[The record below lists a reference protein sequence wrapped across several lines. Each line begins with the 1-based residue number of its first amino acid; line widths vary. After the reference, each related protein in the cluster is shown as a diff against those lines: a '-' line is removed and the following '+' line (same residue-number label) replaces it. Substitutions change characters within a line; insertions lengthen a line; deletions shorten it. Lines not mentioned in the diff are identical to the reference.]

1 MLYGAESGDFQI
13 ILTGDS
19 IITRKMSVFREP
31 EFLEL
36 VNLLRGSDVTVT
48 NAEILFHN
56 YEDPPTATSGG
67 TYMRAEPGLIDELG
81 FLGIDMVACANN
93 HAYDFGENGVLTNSR
108 NLEQHGMPHAGTG
121 RTLSEA
127 RSPAYLDT
135 QRGRVALISVTSS
148 GPQGMRAGER
158 WRDGKGRPGAN
169 LLRYTTGY
177 TVDRPV
183 FDALR
188 RMSRELGFEKQKAY
202 RAANPAWQGQ
212 MPEDTETRFYLPNL
226 NDEYQYT
233 DPNGNLF
240 MLGEGFGIHHHP
252 NEEDFQGNLQWIRD
266 ARRQADWVIVS
277 MHTHE
282 KGETDDDP
290 SNMVVDF
297 ARACIDAGAD
307 VFSGHGPHLDR
318 GIEIYR
324 GKPIF
329 YSLGHLIFEHETVSR
344 TQWEGI
350 RKTSLGPESTPADY
364 YDARSGREHL
374 DEWLDYAAAA
384 FRWRNAVAV
393 IDFRAKELAEIKLY
407 PIDLGFK
414 RARSQRGRPLLAHG
428 EVAREVLDLFRRLSQ
443 PFGTDVEIKGEVG
456 LIRGSHP

>member
-1 MLYGAESGDFQI
+1 MLYRAESGDFRI
-13 ILTGDS
+13 IVTGDS
-19 IITRKMSVFREP
+19 IITRRMSPFQEP
-31 EFLEL
+31 DFLKL
-36 VNLLRGSDVTVT
+36 VEVLRGSDVTVT

-56 YEDPPTATSGG
+56 YEDPPATSSGG
-67 TYMRAEPGLIDELG
+67 TYMRADPRLIEELE

-93 HAYDFGENGVLTNSR
+93 HAYDFGENGVLTNIGY
-108 NLEQHGMPHAGTG
+108 LEQHGMPHAGTG
-121 RTLSEA
+121 RDLSEA

-135 QRGRVALISVTSS
+135 ARGRVALISVTSS
-148 GPQGMRAGER
+148 GPQVMRAGEQ
-158 WRDGKGRPGAN
+158 WRDGRGRPGAN
-169 LLRYTTGY
+169 LLRYTTAY

-188 RMSRELGFEKQKAY
+188 RMSRELGFEAQKAY

-212 MPEDTETRFYLPNL
+212 LQEDTDTRFYLPNL
-226 NDEYQYT
+226 NDEFQYT

-240 MLGEGFGIHHHP
+240 MLGEAFEIHHIV
-252 NEEDFQGNLQWIRD
+252 NDEDREGNLRQIRD
-266 ARRQADWVIVS
+266 ARRQSDWVIVS

-282 KGETDDDP
+282 KGKTDDDP

-297 ARACIDAGAD
+297 ARACIGAGAD

-318 GIEIYR
+318 GIEIHQ

-329 YSLGHLIFEHETVSR
+329 YSLGHLIFENETVSKA
-344 TQWEGI
+344 QWESLQN
-350 RKTSLGPESTPADY
+350 TFLGPDAMPADY
-364 YDARSGREHL
+364 YDSRSGREHF

-393 IDFRAKELAEIKLY
+393 VDFAAKELKEVKLY

-414 RARSQRGRPLLAHG
+414 RPRSQRGRPILAHG
-428 EVAREVLDLFRRLSQ
+428 EVAQEVLELFRRLSR
-443 PFGTDVEIKGEVG
+443 PFGTEVEIREDVG
-456 LIRGSHP
+456 TIRASL

>member
-1 MLYGAESGDFQI
+1 MLYSAESGDFRI

-31 EFLEL
+31 DFLKLAEL
-36 VNLLRGSDVTVT
+36 LHGSDVTVT

-56 YEDPPTATSGG
+56 YEDPPTTTSGG
-67 TYMRAEPGLIDELG
+67 TYMRAEPGLIDELR
-81 FLGIDMVACANN
+81 FLGIDMVSCANN
-93 HAYDFGENGVLTNSR
+93 HAYDFGENGVLTN
-108 NLEQHGMPHAGTG
+108 LKYLDQYGMPHAGTG
-121 RTLSEA
+121 RDLSEA

-135 QRGRVALISVTSS
+135 PRGRVALISVTSS
-148 GPQGMRAGER
+148 GPRGMRAGEQ

-188 RMSRELGFEKQKAY
+188 RMSRELGFEAQKAY

-212 MPEDTETRFYLPNL
+212 MPEDTDTRFHLPNL

-240 MLGEGFGIHHHP
+240 MLGETFEIHHFV
-252 NEEDFQGNLQWIRD
+252 NEEDHEGNLERIRD

-282 KGETDDDP
+282 KGKTDDDP

-318 GIEIYR
+318 GIEIYQ

-329 YSLGHLIFEHETVSR
+329 YSLGHLIFENETVSR
-344 TQWEGI
+344 AQWEALK
-350 RKTSLGPESTPADY
+350 KTSLGPEATPADY

-374 DEWLDYAAAA
+374 GEWLDYAAAA

-393 IDFRAKELAEIKLY
+393 VDFAASELKEIRLY

-414 RARSQRGRPLLAHG
+414 RARSQRGRPLLARG
-428 EVAREVLDLFRRLSQ
+428 EVAREVLELFRRLSA
-443 PFGTDVEIKGEVG
+443 PFGTDVEIREEIG
-456 LIRGSHP
+456 LIRASR

>member
-1 MLYGAESGDFQI
+1 MRYSAESGDFRI
-13 ILTGDS
+13 IVTGDS
-19 IITRKMSVFREP
+19 IITRRMSVFREP
-31 EFLEL
+31 DFLKL
-36 VNLLRGSDVTVT
+36 VELLRGSDVSVT

-56 YEDPPTATSGG
+56 FEDPPTTTSGG
-67 TYMRAEPGLIDELG
+67 TCMRAEPGLIQELE

-93 HAYDFGENGVLTNSR
+93 HSYDFGENGVLTNIKY
-108 NLEQHGMPHAGTG
+108 LEQHGMPHAGTG
-121 RTLSEA
+121 RDLSEA

-135 QRGRVALISVTSS
+135 PRGRVALISVTSS
-148 GPQGMRAGER
+148 GPQGMRAGEQ

-169 LLRYTTGY
+169 LLRYTTAY

-188 RMSRELGFEKQKAY
+188 RMSTALGFEKQKAY

-212 MPEDTETRFYLPNL
+212 MPEDSDTRFYLPNL

-240 MLGEGFGIHHHP
+240 MLGDTFEIHHFV
-252 NEEDFQGNLQWIRD
+252 NEEDRKGNLQRIRD

-282 KGETDDDP
+282 KGNTDDDP

-329 YSLGHLIFEHETVSR
+329 YALGHLIFENETVSR
-344 TQWEGI
+344 TQWEAL
-350 RKTSLGPESTPADY
+350 KNTSLGPEATPADY

-374 DEWLDYAAAA
+374 DEWLDYAASA
-384 FRWRNAVAV
+384 FRWRNAVGV
-393 IDFRAKELAEIKLY
+393 IDFEAWRLKEIKLY

-414 RARSQRGRPLLAHG
+414 RPRSQRGRPLLARA
-428 EVAREVLDLFRRLSQ
+428 EVARKVLELFRRLSL
-443 PFGTDVEIKGEVG
+443 PFGTDVEIEGEIGVV
-456 LIRGSHP
+456 RAPR

>member
-1 MLYGAESGDFQI
+1 MLYNAESGNFQI
-13 ILTGDS
+13 IVTGDS
-19 IITRKMSVFREP
+19 IITRRMSPFREP
-31 EFLEL
+31 DFLKL
-36 VNLLRGSDVTVT
+36 VELLRGSDVTVT

-67 TYMRAEPGLIDELG
+67 TYMGAEPGLIEELR

-93 HAYDFGENGVLTNSR
+93 HSYDFGENGVLTNVR
-108 NLEQHGMPHAGTG
+108 NLDQHGMPHAGTG
-121 RTLSEA
+121 RDLTEA
-127 RSPAYLDT
+127 RSPTYLDT
-135 QRGRVALISVTSS
+135 PRGRVALISVTSS
-148 GPQGMRAGER
+148 GSQGMRAGEQ
-158 WRDGKGRPGAN
+158 WRHGKGRPGAN
-169 LLRYTTGY
+169 LLRYTTAY
-177 TVDRPV
+177 TVDRPA

-188 RMSRELGFEKQKAY
+188 RMSRELGFEAQKDY

-212 MPEDTETRFYLPNL
+212 LAEDTDTRFYLPNL
-226 NDEYQYT
+226 NDEFQYT

-240 MLGEGFGIHHHP
+240 MLGDAFEIHHFV
-252 NEEDFQGNLQWIRD
+252 NEEDREGNLEWIRD

-282 KGETDDDP
+282 KGKTDDDP

-297 ARACIDAGAD
+297 AHACIDAGAD

-329 YSLGHLIFEHETVSR
+329 YALGHLVFENETVNR
-344 TQWEGI
+344 AQWEALK
-350 RKTSLGPESTPADY
+350 KTSLGPEATPADY

-393 IDFRAKELAEIKLY
+393 VDFAAGDLKEITLY

-414 RARSQRGRPLLAHG
+414 RPRSQRGRPLLAHD
-428 EVAREVLDLFRRLSQ
+428 EVAQEVLALFRRLSR
-443 PFGTDVEIKGEVG
+443 PFGTDIEIRGEVG
-456 LIRGSHP
+456 TIRAVR

>member
-1 MLYGAESGDFQI
+1 MLYDAESGDFRI
-13 ILTGDS
+13 IVTGDS
-19 IITRKMSVFREP
+19 IITRSMSVFHEP
-31 EFLEL
+31 DFLEL
-36 VNLLRGSDVTVT
+36 VEVLRGSDVTVT
-48 NAEILFHN
+48 NAEILFHD
-56 YEDPPTATSGG
+56 YEDAPTTVSGG
-67 TYMRAEPGLIDELG
+67 TYMRAEPRLIEELR
-81 FLGIDMVACANN
+81 FLGVDMVACANN
-93 HAYDFGENGVLTNSR
+93 HAYDFGENGVLTNIR
-108 NLEQHGMPHAGTG
+108 NLERHGMPHAGTG
-121 RTLSEA
+121 RDLSEA

-135 QRGRVALISVTSS
+135 PRGRVALISVTSS
-148 GPQGMRAGER
+148 GPQGMRAGEQ
-158 WRDGKGRPGAN
+158 WRDGRGRPGAN
-169 LLRYTTGY
+169 LLRYTTAY
-177 TVDRPV
+177 TVDRPT

-188 RMSRELGFEKQKAY
+188 RMSEALGFEARKAY
-202 RAANPAWQGQ
+202 RAASPAWAG
-212 MPEDTETRFYLPNL
+212 PVSEDTDTRFFLPNL
-226 NDEYQYT
+226 NDENQCP
-233 DPNGNLF
+233 DPDGNLF
-240 MLGEGFGIHHHP
+240 MLGDDFRIHHLP
-252 NEEDFQGNLQWIRD
+252 DEEDIEGNLERIRD

-282 KGETDDDP
+282 RGGTDDDP
-290 SNMVVDF
+290 SQMVVDF

-329 YSLGHLIFEHETVSR
+329 YSLGHLVFENETVSR

-350 RKTSLGPESTPADY
+350 RKTSLGAESTPADY

-393 IDFRAKELAEIKLY
+393 IDFRAGELAEIRLY

-428 EVAREVLDLFRRLSQ
+428 EVAREVLDLFRRLSR
-443 PFGTDVEIKGEVG
+443 PFGTDVEIEGEVG
-456 LIRGSHP
+456 VIRVSGP

>member
-1 MLYGAESGDFQI
+1 MLYSAESGDFQI
-13 ILTGDS
+13 IVTGDS
-19 IITRKMSVFREP
+19 IITRRMSVFREP
-31 EFLEL
+31 DFRKL
-36 VNLLRGSDVTVT
+36 VELLRASDVSVT

-56 YEDPPTATSGG
+56 YEDPPTTISGG
-67 TYMRAEPGLIDELG
+67 TYMRAEPELIEELA

-93 HAYDFGENGVLTNSR
+93 HAYDFGENGVLTNLR
-108 NLEQHGMPHAGTG
+108 YLERHGMPHAGTG
-121 RTLSEA
+121 RDLTEA
-127 RSPAYLDT
+127 RAPAYLDT
-135 QRGRVALISVTSS
+135 PRGRVALISVTSS
-148 GPQGMRAGER
+148 GPQGMRAAEQ

-169 LLRYTTGY
+169 LLRYTTAY

-188 RMSRELGFEKQKAY
+188 RMSRELGFEAQKAY
-202 RAANPAWQGQ
+202 RAANPVWQGPL
-212 MPEDTETRFYLPNL
+212 PEDSDTRFYLPNL
-226 NDEYQYT
+226 NDESQYS

-240 MLGEGFGIHHHP
+240 MLGDAFEIHHLV
-252 NEEDFQGNLQWIRD
+252 NEEDREGNLERIRD

-282 KGETDDDP
+282 KGKSVDDP
-290 SNMVVDF
+290 SGMVVDF
-297 ARACIDAGAD
+297 ARACVDAGAD

-329 YSLGHLIFEHETVSR
+329 YSLGHLIFQNDTVSR
-344 TQWEGI
+344 AQWEAL
-350 RKTSLGPESTPADY
+350 KNASLGPKATPADY

-374 DEWLDYAAAA
+374 DEWRDYADSA

-393 IDFRAKELAEIKLY
+393 INFEGKKLGEVRLY

-414 RARSQRGRPLLAHG
+414 RARSQRGRPLLARG
-428 EVAREVLDLFRRLSQ
+428 EVAQEVLELFRRLSR
-443 PFGTDVEIKGEVG
+443 PFGTDVEIEGEVG
-456 LIRGSHP
+456 VIRGSR